1 MFRLSAACLEG
12 GEIPSFSS
20 SSSSIEQQQQQD
32 EGWLSERSVGETTAN
47 AET

>member
-12 GEIPSFSS
+12 GEIPSFS

>member
-12 GEIPSFSS
+12 GEIPSS
-20 SSSSIEQQQQQD
+20 SSSSIEQQQQD